1 MSLTTNKDNIYLFVD
16 NKKYQ
21 DKDVKSLFGFMDKNF
36 TIYFRIKV
44 IKDLLT
50 DDLSYAFSRNGKHS
64 GISFRKDHD
73 NIMAVF
79 NYWFVDK
86 KGNDIYY
93 EKNYK
98 LNNDIELDFNDYAM
112 ICDDENKTIKCYVN
126 HTNIGTIEYDG
137 LEKEK
142 YSNSFIWIGC
152 GNLLTDQEEHKH
164 IGNFLF
170 DMMIGLDISVSY
182 NKISYIA
189 TDYEKYIETKFE
201 LDEKF
206 LKKDAPFY
214 ENTIF
219 FMDFKHKS
227 VYKLWNL
234 RFNGI
239 NPQLYIENNIYY

>member
-1 MSLTTNKDNIYLFVD
+1 MSLITSKDNIYVFVD

-21 DKDVKSLFGFMDKNF
+21 DKDVKSLFGFMDESF
-36 TIYFRIKV
+36 TIYFKIKV

-64 GISFRKDHD
+64 GISFRKHYDD
-73 NIMAVF
+73 ILVVF

-86 KGNDIYY
+86 NGDDVYF

-152 GNLLTDQEEHKH
+152 GNLLTDHEEHKH

-189 TDYEKYIETKFE
+189 TDYEKYIEPRFE

-206 LKKDAPFY
+206 LKKDLPFY
-214 ENTIF
+214 GNTIF

>member
-1 MSLTTNKDNIYLFVD
+1 MSLITNKDNIYLFVD

-21 DKDVKSLFGFMDKNF
+21 YQSVKDLFGFMDKNF
-36 TIYFRIKV
+36 TLYFRIKV
-44 IKDLLT
+44 IKELLT

-64 GISFRKDHD
+64 GLSFRKHYDKV
-73 NIMAVF
+73 MVVF
-79 NYWFVDK
+79 NYWFIDENGKDV
-86 KGNDIYY
+86 YY
-93 EKNYK
+93 EKNFE
-98 LNNDIELDFNDYAM
+98 LNDEIELEFNDYAM

-126 HTNIGTIEYDG
+126 HTNVGTIEYDG

-142 YSNSFIWIGC
+142 YNTSFIWIGC

-164 IGNFLF
+164 IGNFIF
-170 DMMIGLDISVSY
+170 DMMIGLDIKVSY

-189 TDYEKYIETKFE
+189 TDYEKFIETRFQ

-214 ENTIF
+214 DNTIF
-219 FMDFKHKS
+219 FMDFNHKS